1 MSKTPR
7 PKDIKADT
15 QQLLLIITW
24 PNDRVDRPTFVD
36 LRNDCRC
43 AVCVDEMTGERLLD
57 PATIPPDITIR
68 DMQLV
73 GNYALKITWSD
84 GHDTGLYTWQRLWE
98 VGSQ

>member
-24 PNDRVDRPTFVD
+24 PNDRVDRHPFVD
-36 LRNDCRC
+36 LRNECRC
-43 AVCVDEMTGERLLD
+43 AVCVDEMTGQRLLD
-57 PATIPPDITIR
+57 PATIPPDITIK